1 MSIIHPKFAED
12 AFNCPHC
19 GAFSKM
25 NWSHVVSEINRQ
37 LHRASCDRCN
47 KYSLW
52 LNREY
57 IYPAIVQVDSANSD
71 LPKDL
76 QNLYNE
82 AALILLHSPR
92 ASSALLR
99 LVIDRLTIYLQANGK
114 DLNARIADLVQRGLR
129 PTVQQ
134 SLDVVRVV
142 GNNAVHPGEIYFD
155 DGAEIASVLFKLV
168 NLVAQQMITDPKEA
182 QELFDSLP
190 QGAKDA
196 IEKRDAEKV

>member
-1 MSIIHPKFAED
+1 MFGES
-12 AFNCPHC
+12 AFTCPHC
-19 GAFSKM
+19 GVFAKM
-25 NWSHVVSEINRQ
+25 NWGHIVSEVNRH
-37 LHRASCDRCN
+37 LHRAACDRCS

-52 LNREY
+52 LNQEY
-57 IYPAIVQVDSANSD
+57 IYPAIVQVDPANSD
-71 LPKDL
+71 LPEDL
-76 QNLYNE
+76 QELYNE
-82 AALILLHSPR
+82 AALILLNSPR

-99 LVIDRLTIYLQANGK
+99 LVIDRLTIHLRAKGK
-114 DLNARIADLVQRGLR
+114 DLNARIADLVQNGLR

-134 SLDVVRVV
+134 SLDIVRVV
-142 GNNAVHPGEIYFD
+142 GNNAVHPGEISFD
-155 DGAEIASVLFKLV
+155 DGAEIATVLFKLV